1 MGVKQHMF
9 YRVQTRDT
17 HLQSIVPVS
26 PTVMTWLFAGEA
38 DQPIPPGATKFSY
51 STRLGEV
58 KVKLCDTDM
67 DILEVKVCVSMYRNT
82 SSVFFIHPKDQ
93 VACVP

>member
-1 MGVKQHMF
+1 MGAKQHVF

-17 HLQSIVPVS
+17 HLQSLVPGS
-26 PTVMTWLFAGEA
+26 PTIMTWLFAGEA
-38 DQPIPPGATKFSY
+38 DPPIPPGATKFSY

-67 DILEVKVCVSMYRNT
+67 DFLEVKVCVIVYTNPLT
-82 SSVFFIHPKDQ
+82 PFVIHPNDP
-93 VACVP
+93 VVYIV